1 MPQARMGAS
10 FSYSRL
16 GLLGRIAGVQHS
28 KGAGFSAC
36 HAVGR
41 FMAIAVASCWG
52 NGLQAQTANVAAAET
67 GLQITASAD
76 LAYDS
81 NIYRTD
87 KRLAESVDDFIL
99 TPSIEAKYFKPVGR
113 HELSLRALVGYDI
126 FFSQSEQNKP
136 RLFAEATGALRFGA
150 SCKIAPLL
158 SYRRERADYGDLN
171 LQTSNVQRFVTA
183 GASLSCP
190 REAGL
195 YPELSYLRKSTR
207 NANDDF
213 AYADQD
219 TDAFAVQVNYA
230 KPSLGIVRTFVRYDR
245 IDRPTLGFHNR
256 TYAVGVGL
264 ERSVSPLFSADAEIY
279 GLEVDSGNARIA
291 GYNGVG
297 WDVRLESKALEPIRL
312 GVSTR
317 RTVVNDSLVTS
328 GYAIETIYGMSARWI
343 ISELSALEGYANWRR
358 RTFRNDP
365 AVLISNYGADRI
377 SEFGATLR
385 RKVGSRIEFSLGASR
400 YAREI
405 SGGGSRYS
413 ANRIVI
419 GAKARF

>member
-1 MPQARMGAS
+1 MGAS

-16 GLLGRIAGVQHS
+16 GLMGRIAGVQHS
-28 KGAGFSAC
+28 KGVGGSAC
-36 HAVGR
+36 LAARRFVAMAAV
-41 FMAIAVASCWG
+41 SCCG
-52 NGLQAQTANVAAAET
+52 SSLQAQTQNDAAAET
-67 GLQITASAD
+67 GLQITVSAD

-87 KRLAESVDDFIL
+87 KQFVDSVDDFIL
-99 TPSIEAKYFKPVGR
+99 TPSIEAKYFKPIGR

-126 FFSQSEQNKP
+126 FFSQSQQNKP
-136 RLFAEATGALRFGA
+136 RLLAEATGAARFGA
-150 SCKIAPLL
+150 SCEIAPLL

-171 LQTSNVQRFVTA
+171 QQTSNVQRFVTA
-183 GASLSCP
+183 GATLSCP
-190 REAGL
+190 KEAGL
-195 YPELSYLRKSTR
+195 YPELSYFRKSTR

-245 IDRPTLGFHNR
+245 TDRPTLGFRNR
-256 TYAVGVGL
+256 TYTVGVGL

-279 GLEVDSGNARIA
+279 GLKVESGNGRIA

-317 RTVVNDSLVTS
+317 RAVVNDSLVTS
-328 GYAIETIYGMSARWI
+328 GYAIETIYGLSARWI

-365 AVLISNYGADRI
+365 AVLVSNYSADRI

-385 RKVGSRIEFSLGASR
+385 RKVGSRIELSLGASR

-405 SGGGSRYS
+405 AGGGSQYS

-419 GAKARF
+419 GAKAKF